1 MEKEELGQELKKEA
15 YEIAKHLTRN
25 VGAQSNLAPIN

>member
-15 YEIAKHLTRN
+15 YEIAKHLTGA
-25 VGAQSNLAPIN
+25 VGAQCNFAPIN